1 MMRLSGS
8 ISTIAL
14 RTAIVAALALLALN
28 AQAQSPA
35 SAERGLALSAQL
47 GCVGCHGQDGNLV
60 LEDDYPKLGGQ
71 HYDYL
76 VVALRAYRSGER
88 DHAIMSSF
96 ARDLTDQQIQDLS
109 AWYAG
114 QSGLLDWDAR
124 PARRFGRGR
133 GGRSEQ

>member
-1 MMRLSGS
+1 MMRFSPS
-8 ISTIAL
+8 ITLNLL
-14 RTAIVAALALLALN
+14 RATALALLALLAVN
-28 AQAQSPA
+28 AQAQSAA

-76 VVALRAYRSGER
+76 VVALKAYRSGER
-88 DHAIMSSF
+88 DHAIMASF

-109 AWYAG
+109 AWYAS
-114 QSGLLDWDAR
+114 QSGLLEWDAR

-133 GGRSEQ
+133 EGRSD

>member
-1 MMRLSGS
+1 MMRSSPS
-8 ISTIAL
+8 IRLNLLRATSVAL
-14 RTAIVAALALLALN
+14 LALLAVN
-28 AQAQSPA
+28 AQAQSAA

-60 LEDDYPKLGGQ
+60 LEDDYPQLGGQ

-76 VVALRAYRSGER
+76 VVALKAYRSGER
-88 DHAIMSSF
+88 DHAIMASF

-109 AWYAG
+109 AWYAS
-114 QSGLLDWDAR
+114 QSGLLEWDAR

-133 GGRSEQ
+133 GGRSD